1 MGGEE
6 AEENA
11 APFSRILVAV
21 DNSERAIRA
30 FDYALRLS
38 KVATTGTVISVVH
51 VVTPPVAGEE
61 GVPAAQLTESLRK
74 EGEQLIAQLK
84 SRAQTQFAVRAG
96 VITIK
101 IDYMMKEGNP
111 AKVILASAKESS
123 ADLIVMGSS
132 GTGGVKELLL
142 GSVSHA
148 VSNHAT
154 CPVLIVK

>member
-1 MGGEE
+1 MKGGES
-6 AEENA
+6 EEHS

-30 FDYALRLS
+30 FDYAIRLS
-38 KVATTGTVISVVH
+38 MLAPNVATISVVH

-61 GVPAAQLTESLRK
+61 GVPAAKLIESLRK

-84 SRAQTQFAVRAG
+84 SLAQTQYAVRAG
-96 VITIK
+96 VTIM
-101 IDYMMKEGNP
+101 IDYVMKEGNP
-111 AKVILASAKESS
+111 AKVILTSAKEIS

-132 GTGGVKELLL
+132 GTGGIKELLL

-148 VSNHAT
+148 VSNHAA

>member
-1 MGGEE
+1 MKGE

-30 FDYALRLS
+30 FDYAVRLS
-38 KVATTGTVISVVH
+38 LVATTDTVISVVH

-61 GVPAAQLTESLRK
+61 GVSAVQLSESLRK

-84 SRAQTQFAVRAG
+84 SRARTQFANRAG
-96 VITIK
+96 VTIM
-101 IDYMMKEGNP
+101 IDYAIKEGNP
-111 AKVILASAKESS
+111 AKVILASAKETGS
-123 ADLIVMGSS
+123 DLIVMGSS
-132 GTGGVKELLL
+132 GTGGIKELLL

-148 VSNHAT
+148 VSNDAA